1 MKHTIKLL
9 TMAFTLAAIL
19 TLTGCPGPVTPD
31 GPCTHENK
39 KTVIETAA
47 TCTETGLEKIICA
60 DCGELIEE
68 NNIEALG
75 HDFGKWDVTEP
86 IHSVTECKD
95 GKKVHTCSRC
105 NEKEEEVIPVEHD
118 FELTEHI
125 IATCTK
131 REKLVDVCK
140 VCKTKIT
147 NEKPALG
154 HSYGNW
160 TVTKEANCTEK
171 GSKKHTCTRCGE
183 EETVEIDALGH
194 SYGNWTVTKESTCTT
209 DGTKKRV
216 CSRCGHE
223 EIETIPAHHT
233 FIAGGCECGTYEYSG
248 TQTRLYVYTFTE
260 DKELNDLDILYYSF
274 EETDKTINLNDLLH
288 LKPEYKDYTVA
299 YCETVFI
306 RPDIMKDNLKYNSRY
321 EPWEHKLCEIS
332 PIGIIIEPQ
341 TN

>member
-31 GPCTHENK
+31 VPCTHENK

-68 NNIEALG
+68 NTIEALG
-75 HDFGKWDVTEP
+75 
-86 IHSVTECKD
+86 
-95 GKKVHTCSRC
+95 
-105 NEKEEEVIPVEHD
+105 HD

-125 IATCTK
+125 IATCTEC
-131 REKLVDVCK
+131 EKLVAVCK

-194 SYGNWTVTKESTCTT
+194 DYQGGYCENCKTYKFEN
-209 DGTKKRV
+209 RV
-216 CSRCGHE
+216 
-223 EIETIPAHHT
+223 I
-233 FIAGGCECGTYEYSG
+233 
-248 TQTRLYVYTFTE
+248 TRVYTSTDEWQKVHMQSSEPIYDECHFSFETNSIPTNLNELIHLKIKYKGYKVQEFITGGVVLTYTE
-260 DKELNDLDILYYSF
+260 DIENEGVDITDIKDILLSQ
-274 EETDKTINLNDLLH
+274 N
-288 LKPEYKDYTVA
+288 
-299 YCETVFI
+299 
-306 RPDIMKDNLKYNSRY
+306 
-321 EPWEHKLCEIS
+321 
-332 PIGIIIEPQ
+332 
-341 TN
+341 

>member
-9 TMAFTLAAIL
+9 TLAFTLAAIL
-19 TLTGCPGPVTPD
+19 TLTGCPGPVNTVV
-31 GPCTHENK
+31 PCTHENK
-39 KTVIETAA
+39 KTVITAA
-47 TCTETGLEKIICA
+47 TCTEPGLEEIICA
-60 DCGELIEE
+60 DCEEVLEE
-68 NNIEALG
+68 NTIEALG

-86 IHSVTECKD
+86 IHSVTKCED

-105 NEKEEEVIPVEHD
+105 NKKEEEVIPVEHD

-131 REKLVDVCK
+131 REKLVAVCK

-194 SYGNWTVTKESTCTT
+194 DYQGGYCENCKTYKFEN
-209 DGTKKRV
+209 RV
-216 CSRCGHE
+216 
-223 EIETIPAHHT
+223 I
-233 FIAGGCECGTYEYSG
+233 
-248 TQTRLYVYTFTE
+248 TRVYTSTDEWQKVHMQSSEPIYDECHFSFETNSIPTNLNELIHLKIKYKGYKVQEFITGGVVLTYTE
-260 DKELNDLDILYYSF
+260 DIENEGVDITDIKDILLSQ
-274 EETDKTINLNDLLH
+274 N
-288 LKPEYKDYTVA
+288 
-299 YCETVFI
+299 
-306 RPDIMKDNLKYNSRY
+306 
-321 EPWEHKLCEIS
+321 
-332 PIGIIIEPQ
+332 
-341 TN
+341 